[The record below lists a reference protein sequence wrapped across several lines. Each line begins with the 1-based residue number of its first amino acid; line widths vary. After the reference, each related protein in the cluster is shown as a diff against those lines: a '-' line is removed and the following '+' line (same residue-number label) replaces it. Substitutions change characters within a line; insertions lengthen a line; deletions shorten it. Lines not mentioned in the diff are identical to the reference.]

1 MCSLLCAR
9 SMFRPDFYWWRLVL
23 TLRKLCEVIIALLLS
38 SKPLFQAWC
47 ALDSPHSRLVLRRGA
62 QWFVAPDSQVLSL
75 SWLTEKQQLLELA
88 CPTCTDIYWLKD

>member
-47 ALDSPHSRLVLRRGA
+47 ALDSPARPQLVLRGGRSG
-62 QWFVAPDSQVLSL
+62 
-75 SWLTEKQQLLELA
+75 LLHRTL
-88 CPTCTDIYWLKD
+88 PPLKSFL